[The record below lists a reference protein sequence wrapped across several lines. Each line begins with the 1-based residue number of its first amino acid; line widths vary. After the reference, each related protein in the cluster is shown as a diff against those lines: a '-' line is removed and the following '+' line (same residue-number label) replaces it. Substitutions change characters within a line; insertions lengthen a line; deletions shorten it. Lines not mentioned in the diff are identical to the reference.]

1 MRILKRFI
9 EEVKHVW
16 STFLHI
22 MAMICPYTPLKRTL
36 YRARG
41 TKIGN
46 GVDIS
51 GFVFIEESYPHL
63 VTIEDNVDIGPGVK
77 IVTHDSSYHNINPE
91 IPILTDEVIIKK
103 NAYIGAGAIILPGV
117 TIGENSIVAAGAV
130 VTKDVPSR
138 TIVAGVPAEVIN
150 TVDKALKKFERG

>member
-22 MAMICPYTPLKRTL
+22 MAMYCPYTPLKRML

-41 TKIGN
+41 TKIGK

-103 NAYIGAGAIILPGV
+103 NAYIGTGAIILPGV
-117 TIGENSIVAAGAV
+117 TIGESSIVAAGAV
-130 VTKDVPSR
+130 VTRDVPPR
-138 TIVAGVPAEVIN
+138 KIVAGIPAKVIGS
-150 TVDKALKKFERG
+150 VDEKLKKFKKR